1 MKIIDLFSGCGGF
14 SLGFQMEGFKPSLA
28 IEIDQWASETYS
40 YNHPKIP
47 VLTKDIRKIDPK
59 KLNLKSIDGII
70 GGPPCQG
77 FSLSGNRDTK
87 DPRNSLFVDFVRF
100 VKVLQPKFFVMEN
113 VKGLLSMTTKKN
125 ILVKDIIQD
134 EFKKIGYNLT
144 LQVLSSADY
153 GVPQIRQRVFFIGI
167 RKDIPFDPTELIPNI
182 EYEKK
187 EYLKLWDAISD
198 LPQIESGK
206 GIEKQDYLIKPKNN
220 YQKLM
225 RKNSKEISNHIAMRH
240 TDRLIER
247 FKQIKYGQSVKDVD
261 KKYSQRK
268 RGAADQL
275 SGKVFSQN
283 NMRPYPNLPSPT
295 VAASFQSNFIH
306 PYLNRN
312 FTAREAARIQS
323 FPDTY
328 IFKGKRTTMSWE
340 KYLSQYQQIG
350 NAVPPLM
357 ARAIAKTIKKKFGLT
372 PHIVPFPNNT
382 SLPALILNVRCNKS
396 LSELD
401 THNR

>member
-14 SLGFQMEGFKPSLA
+14 SLGFQMAGFKSCLA
-28 IEIDQWASETYS
+28 LEIDQWASETYS
-40 YNHPKIP
+40 FNHPKIP
-47 VLTKDIRKIDPK
+47 VITKDIKKINPK
-59 KLNLKSIDGII
+59 KINLKKVDGII

-100 VKVLQPKFFVMEN
+100 VKILEPKFFVMEN
-113 VKGLLSMTTKKN
+113 VKGLLSMRTKKN
-125 ILVKDIIQD
+125 LLVKDIILQ
-134 EFKKIGYNLT
+134 EFQKINYNVS
-144 LQVLSSADY
+144 LQILSSANY
-153 GVPQIRQRVFFIGI
+153 GVPQIRERVFFIGI
-167 RKDIPFDPTELIPNI
+167 RNDIAFDKNKLIPNI
-182 EYEKK
+182 DYSKK
-187 EYLKLWDAISD
+187 QYLKLWDAISD
-198 LPQIESGK
+198 LPQIRAGK
-206 GIEKQDYLIKPKNN
+206 GEEEQEYFCKPKNK
-220 YQKLM
+220 YQSLM
-225 RKNSKEISNHIAMRH
+225 RKNSKKIFNHVAMKH

-247 FKQIKYGQSVKDVD
+247 FKQIKYGQSVKDVS

-268 RGAADQL
+268 RGAANKI
-275 SGKVFSQN
+275 SGKVYSQN

-340 KYLSQYQQIG
+340 KNLSQYQQIG

-357 ARAIAKTIKKKFGLT
+357 AKAIAKSLKK
-372 PHIVPFPNNT
+372 
-382 SLPALILNVRCNKS
+382 IL
-396 LSELD
+396 
-401 THNR
+401 

>member
-1 MKIIDLFSGCGGF
+1 MKILDLFAGCGGF
-14 SLGFQMEGFKPSLA
+14 SLGFQMENFKSCLA
-28 IEIDQWASETYS
+28 IEIDLWASETYS

-59 KLNLKSIDGII
+59 KLNLKNIDGII

-100 VKVLQPKFFVMEN
+100 VKILRPKFFVMEN
-113 VKGLLSMTTKKN
+113 VKGLLSMKTKKN
-125 ILVKDIIQD
+125 LLVKDIILE
-134 EFKKIGYNLT
+134 EFNKINYNVS
-144 LQVLSSADY
+144 LQVLSSANY
-153 GVPQIRQRVFFIGI
+153 GVPQIRERVFFIGL
-167 RKDIPFDPTELIPNI
+167 RDDIPFNDDKLIPNI
-182 EYEKK
+182 EYSKK
-187 EYLKLWDAISD
+187 HYLKLWDAISD
-198 LPQIESGK
+198 LPQIRAGK
-206 GIEKQDYLIKPKNN
+206 GYEEQEYSNKPKNK
-220 YQKLM
+220 YQTLM
-225 RKNSKEISNHIAMRH
+225 RKNSKKIYNHIAMKH

-268 RGAADQL
+268 RGAANEI

-357 ARAIAKTIKKKFGLT
+357 ARAIAKSLKK
-372 PHIVPFPNNT
+372 
-382 SLPALILNVRCNKS
+382 IL
-396 LSELD
+396 
-401 THNR
+401 

>member
-14 SLGFQMEGFKPSLA
+14 SLGFQMESFKPCLA

-59 KLNLKSIDGII
+59 KLNLKNIDGII

-77 FSLSGNRDTK
+77 FSLSGNRDIK
-87 DPRNSLFVDFVRF
+87 DPRNSLFIDFVRF

-113 VKGLLSMTTKKN
+113 VKGLLSMKTKKN
-125 ILVKDIIQD
+125 ILVKEIIQD

-153 GVPQIRQRVFFIGI
+153 GVPQIRQRVFFIGL
-167 RKDIPFDPTELIPNI
+167 REDLPFDKNKLIPKI
-182 EYEKK
+182 DFSKK
-187 EYLKLWDAISD
+187 NYLKLWDAISD
-198 LPQIESGK
+198 LPQINSGQGEANQK
-206 GIEKQDYLIKPKNN
+206 YLLKPKNN

-225 RKNSKEISNHIAMRH
+225 RKNSKEIFNHVAMRH

-268 RGAADQL
+268 RGAANEI

-328 IFKGKRTTMSWE
+328 VFKGKRTTMSWE

-357 ARAIAKTIKKKFGLT
+357 AKAIAKSLKKYF
-372 PHIVPFPNNT
+372 N
-382 SLPALILNVRCNKS
+382 
-396 LSELD
+396 
-401 THNR
+401 

>member
-1 MKIIDLFSGCGGF
+1 MKVIDLFAGCGGF
-14 SLGFQMEGFKPSLA
+14 SLGFQMAGFKSSLA

-47 VLTKDIRKIDPK
+47 VLTKDIRKINPK
-59 KLNLKSIDGII
+59 KLNLKNIDGII

-100 VKVLQPKFFVMEN
+100 VKVLKPKFFVMEN

-125 ILVKDIIQD
+125 ILVKEIIQD

-153 GVPQIRQRVFFIGI
+153 GVPQIRERVFFIGI
-167 RKDIPFDPTELIPNI
+167 RNDIAFDKNKLIPNI
-182 EYEKK
+182 DYSKK
-187 EYLKLWDAISD
+187 QYLKLWDAISD
-198 LPQIESGK
+198 LPQIRAGK
-206 GIEKQDYLIKPKNN
+206 GEEEQEYSNKPKNK
-220 YQKLM
+220 YQSLM
-225 RKNSKEISNHIAMRH
+225 RKNSKKIYNHVSMKH

-247 FKQIKYGQSVKDVD
+247 FKQIKYGQSVKDVG

-268 RGAADQL
+268 RGAANKL
-275 SGKVFSQN
+275 SGKVYSQN
-283 NMRPYPNLPSPT
+283 NMRPFPNLPSPT

-306 PYLNRN
+306 PYLDRN

-357 ARAIAKTIKKKFGLT
+357 AKALAKAIKNYF
-372 PHIVPFPNNT
+372 
-382 SLPALILNVRCNKS
+382 
-396 LSELD
+396 
-401 THNR
+401 

>member
-87 DPRNSLFVDFVRF
+87 DPRNSLFIDFVRF

-144 LQVLSSADY
+144 LQVLSSANY

-167 RKDIPFDPTELIPNI
+167 RKDISFDSKKLIPNI

-187 EYLKLWDAISD
+187 KYLKLWDAISD
-198 LPQIESGK
+198 LPQIGSGK

-328 IFKGKRTTMSWE
+328 VFKGKRTTMSWE

-357 ARAIAKTIKKKFGLT
+357 ARAIAKTIKKKF
-372 PHIVPFPNNT
+372 
-382 SLPALILNVRCNKS
+382 NKA
-396 LSELD
+396 
-401 THNR
+401 

>member
-14 SLGFQMEGFKPSLA
+14 SLGFQMEGFKPCLA

-77 FSLSGNRDTK
+77 FSLSGNRDNK
-87 DPRNSLFVDFVRF
+87 DPRNSLFIDFVRF

-144 LQVLSSADY
+144 LQVLSSANY

-167 RKDIPFDPTELIPNI
+167 RKDISFDSKKLIPNI

-187 EYLKLWDAISD
+187 QYLKLWDAISD

-206 GIEKQDYLIKPKNN
+206 GIEKQNYLIKPKNN

-357 ARAIAKTIKKKFGLT
+357 ARAIAKTIKKKF
-372 PHIVPFPNNT
+372 
-382 SLPALILNVRCNKS
+382 NKA
-396 LSELD
+396 
-401 THNR
+401 

>member
-14 SLGFQMEGFKPSLA
+14 SLGFQMENFKPCLA
-28 IEIDQWASETYS
+28 IEIDRWASETYS

-59 KLNLKSIDGII
+59 KLNLNKIDGII

-87 DPRNSLFVDFVRF
+87 DPRNSLFIDFVRF
-100 VKVLQPKFFVMEN
+100 VKILQPKFFVMEN
-113 VKGLLSMTTKKN
+113 VKGLLSMKTKKN
-125 ILVKDIIQD
+125 LLVKDIILD
-134 EFKKIGYNLT
+134 EFNKIKYNVS
-144 LQVLSSADY
+144 LQVLTSANY
-153 GVPQIRQRVFFIGI
+153 GVPQIRERVFFIGV
-167 RKDIPFDPTELIPNI
+167 REDLPFDENRLIPKI
-182 EYEKK
+182 DFSKK
-187 EYLKLWDAISD
+187 QYLKLWDAISD
-198 LPQIESGK
+198 LPQINSGQGEVSQK
-206 GIEKQDYLIKPKNN
+206 YLLKPKNN

-225 RKNSKEISNHIAMRH
+225 RKNSKEIFNHVAMRH

-268 RGAADQL
+268 RGAANEI

-357 ARAIAKTIKKKFGLT
+357 ARAIAKSLKK
-372 PHIVPFPNNT
+372 
-382 SLPALILNVRCNKS
+382 IL
-396 LSELD
+396 
-401 THNR
+401 

>member
-14 SLGFQMEGFKPSLA
+14 SLGFQMAGFKSSLA

-47 VLTKDIRKIDPK
+47 VLTKDIRKINPK
-59 KLNLKSIDGII
+59 KLNLKNIDGII

-100 VKVLQPKFFVMEN
+100 VKVLKPKFFVMEN

-125 ILVKDIIQD
+125 ILVKEIIQD

-153 GVPQIRQRVFFIGI
+153 GVPQIRERVFFIGI
-167 RKDIPFDPTELIPNI
+167 RKDFLFDNIKLTPNI
-182 EYEKK
+182 VYSKK
-187 EYLKLWDAISD
+187 KYLKLWDAISD
-198 LPQIESGK
+198 LPQIGSGK
-206 GIEKQDYLIKPKNN
+206 GQEEQKYSNKPKNK
-220 YQKLM
+220 YQSLM
-225 RKNSKEISNHIAMRH
+225 RKNSKKIYNHVSMKH

-247 FKQIKYGQSVKDVD
+247 FKQIKYGQSVKDVG

-268 RGAADQL
+268 RGAANKL
-275 SGKVFSQN
+275 SGKVYSQN
-283 NMRPYPNLPSPT
+283 NMRPFPNLPSPT

-306 PYLNRN
+306 PYLDRN

-357 ARAIAKTIKKKFGLT
+357 AKALAKVIKNYF
-372 PHIVPFPNNT
+372 
-382 SLPALILNVRCNKS
+382 
-396 LSELD
+396 
-401 THNR
+401 